1 MEEDRGNVLQWHP
14 AFYADI
20 QIEFQEESHKLMFQN
35 EYPLS
40 KKPMLVDILV
50 IKKRPGEKIQ
60 KNIGRIFRTYNL
72 IEYKSPTDYLSVD
85 DFYKVYGYA
94 CFYKADTGKT
104 NEIPAEEITITFVA
118 KNYPRKMIQ
127 HLLDARKYTIEK
139 IEPGIYYVYG
149 DVFAIQIIVTGQL
162 LPKHNL
168 WLYSLT
174 DTLTDST
181 ITRELLNEYR
191 GKEKDTLYSAAM
203 QVIVAANEHQFKE
216 EENMCDALMKIIN
229 ELSDEKA
236 EIKAEILANERVK
249 VLANERVE
257 ALANERAEVLAN
269 ERAEVLAN
277 EKAEILVKEK
287 TEKLIEG
294 AVLEGKREGR
304 LEGKMDS
311 IKNLIESLKVTA
323 DQAMDLLKIPFGD
336 REAYKKAL

>member
-1 MEEDRGNVLQWHP
+1 
-14 AFYADI
+14 
-20 QIEFQEESHKLMFQN
+20 
-35 EYPLS
+35 
-40 KKPMLVDILV
+40 
-50 IKKRPGEKIQ
+50 
-60 KNIGRIFRTYNL
+60 
-72 IEYKSPTDYLSVD
+72 
-85 DFYKVYGYA
+85 
-94 CFYKADTGKT
+94 
-104 NEIPAEEITITFVA
+104 
-118 KNYPRKMIQ
+118 MIQ

-203 QVIVAANEHQFKE
+203 QVIVTANEHQFKE
-216 EENMCDALMKIIN
+216 EENMCDALIKIIN

-269 ERAEVLAN
+269 E
-277 EKAEILVKEK
+277 KAEILVKEK
-287 TEKLIEG
+287 TEKLIAG

>member
-191 GKEKDTLYSAAM
+191 EKEKDTLYSAAM

-269 ERAEVLAN
+269 E
-277 EKAEILVKEK
+277 KAEILVKEK

>member
-1 MEEDRGNVLQWHP
+1 M
-14 AFYADI
+14 
-20 QIEFQEESHKLMFQN
+20 
-35 EYPLS
+35 
-40 KKPMLVDILV
+40 
-50 IKKRPGEKIQ
+50 
-60 KNIGRIFRTYNL
+60 
-72 IEYKSPTDYLSVD
+72 
-85 DFYKVYGYA
+85 
-94 CFYKADTGKT
+94 
-104 NEIPAEEITITFVA
+104 
-118 KNYPRKMIQ
+118 
-127 HLLDARKYTIEK
+127 
-139 IEPGIYYVYG
+139 
-149 DVFAIQIIVTGQL
+149 FAIQIIVTGQL

-269 ERAEVLAN
+269 E
-277 EKAEILVKEK
+277 KAEILVKEK
-287 TEKLIEG
+287 TEKLIAG
-294 AVLEGKREGR
+294 AVLEGR
-304 LEGKMDS
+304 LEGKIDS
-311 IKNLIESLKVTA
+311 LKNLIESLKVTA
-323 DQAMDLLKIPFGD
+323 DQAMDLLKIPFD
-336 REAYKKAL
+336 EREEYKKAL

>member
-269 ERAEVLAN
+269 E
-277 EKAEILVKEK
+277 KAEILVKEK

>member
-181 ITRELLNEYR
+181 ITRKLLNEYR

-269 ERAEVLAN
+269 E
-277 EKAEILVKEK
+277 KAEILVKEK
-287 TEKLIEG
+287 TEKLIAG

>member
-1 MEEDRGNVLQWHP
+1 MEAVGKNVLQWHP
-14 AFYADI
+14 PFCADMQVELEEEAKNLQFQSEYA
-20 QIEFQEESHKLMFQN
+20 
-35 EYPLS
+35 LS
-40 KKPMLVDILV
+40 KKPMLIDLLIV
-50 IKKRPGEKIQ
+50 KKVGTKIQ

-149 DVFAIQIIVTGQL
+149 DVFAIQIIVTGEL
-162 LPKHNL
+162 SPKHNL

-216 EENMCDALMKIIN
+216 EGNMCDALMKIIN
-229 ELSDEKA
+229 EISDEKA

-257 ALANERAEVLAN
+257 ALANE
-269 ERAEVLAN
+269 
-277 EKAEILVKEK
+277 KAEILVKEK
-287 TEKLIEG
+287 TEKLIAG
-294 AVLEGKREGR
+294 AVLEWKI
-304 LEGKMDS
+304 DS
-311 IKNLIESLKVTA
+311 VKNLIESLKVTA
-323 DQAMDLLKIPFGD
+323 DQAMDLLKIPFDERG
-336 REAYKKAL
+336 EYKKAL

>member
-104 NEIPAEEITITFVA
+104 NELPAEEITITFVA

-269 ERAEVLAN
+269 E
-277 EKAEILVKEK
+277 KAEILVKEK
-287 TEKLIEG
+287 TEKLIAG

>member
-1 MEEDRGNVLQWHP
+1 MITYRKDVLQWHP

-20 QIEFQEESHKLMFQN
+20 QIEFQEEAHKLMFQN

-174 DTLTDST
+174 DTLTDPT

-216 EENMCDALMKIIN
+216 EGTMCDALMKIIN
-229 ELSDEKA
+229 EISDEKA
-236 EIKAEILANERVK
+236 EIKAEILANER
-249 VLANERVE
+249 
-257 ALANERAEVLAN
+257 AEI
-269 ERAEVLAN
+269 LAN
-277 EKAEILVKEK
+277 EKAE
-287 TEKLIEG
+287 KLIAG
-294 AVLEGKREGR
+294 AVLEVK
-304 LEGKMDS
+304 LDS
-311 IKNLIESLKVTA
+311 VKNLIESLKVTA
-323 DQAMDLLKIPFGD
+323 DQAMDLLKIPFDERG
-336 REAYKKAL
+336 EYKKAL